1 MAFKEHSEF
10 SPPPNGDSTIWRY
23 MDLAKFLSLIDKAAL
38 FFPRVDMLDMEDP
51 FEGYYTSY
59 NLTQDIFVEYDT
71 HMPDGKKATP
81 PDREAVFQILSDR
94 QLLRGHVKGDRART
108 FVSSWHTQDHESA
121 AMWKMYA
128 KSGDGIAIESSYNRL
143 VDCIANYSDFEI
155 HIGMI
160 KYIDYRRE
168 AIPRQNLLSPFMHKR
183 KSFEYER
190 ELRALIWTPQNGKN
204 TDGSDPLNNFIS
216 YMGLPVPVDLAI
228 LINRVLV
235 APTAPAWM
243 LDLIK
248 SVTTRYGLKV
258 PIQQSDLASK
268 PIY

>member
-1 MAFKEHSEF
+1 
-10 SPPPNGDSTIWRY
+10 
-23 MDLAKFLSLIDKAAL
+23 
-38 FFPRVDMLDMEDP
+38 MLDMEDP